1 MSKQTESKQ
10 ETAVITL
17 DEPIARGNTEITELT
32 IRRPK
37 SGALRG
43 VSLLD
48 VMQMNVTAL
57 QVVLPRITEPALTQ
71 SDVAGMDPADLL
83 QVGTEVS
90 NFLAPKA
97 DRAMVSRS
105 K

>member
-1 MSKQTESKQ
+1 MSKQTEVKQ
-10 ETAVITL
+10 ETAVIVL
-17 DEPIARGNTEITELT
+17 DEPIARGNTEITEIT
-32 IRRPK
+32 VRRPK

-48 VMQMNVTAL
+48 VLQLNVTAL
-57 QVVLPRITEPALTQ
+57 QVVLPRITEPSLTQ
-71 SDVAGMDPADLL
+71 ADVAALDPADLL
-83 QVGTEVS
+83 QIGTEVS

>member
-1 MSKQTESKQ
+1 MSKPTEAKP
-10 ETAVITL
+10 ETAVIIL
-17 DEPIARGNTEITELT
+17 DEPIARGNTDITEIT

-48 VMQMNVTAL
+48 LLQLNVTAL
-57 QVVLPRITEPALTQ
+57 QVVLPRITEPSLTQ
-71 SDVAGMDPADLL
+71 ADVAALDPADLL
-83 QVGTEVS
+83 QIGTEVS

-97 DRAMVSRS
+97 DRVMASRS

>member
-1 MSKQTESKQ
+1 MSKPTEAKP
-10 ETAVITL
+10 ETAVIVL
-17 DEPIARGNTEITELT
+17 DESIARGNTDITEIT

-48 VMQMNVTAL
+48 LLQLNVTAL
-57 QVVLPRITEPALTQ
+57 QVVLPRITEPSLTQ
-71 SDVAGMDPADLL
+71 ADVAALDPADLL
-83 QVGTEVS
+83 QIGTEVS

>member
-1 MSKQTESKQ
+1 MSKQTEVKQ
-10 ETAVITL
+10 ETAVIVL
-17 DEPIARGNTEITELT
+17 DEPIPRGNTEITEIT
-32 IRRPK
+32 VRRPK

-48 VMQMNVTAL
+48 VLQLNVTAL
-57 QVVLPRITEPALTQ
+57 QVVLPRITEPSLTQ
-71 SDVAGMDPADLL
+71 ADVAALDPADLL
-83 QVGTEVS
+83 QIGTEVS